1 MVGFTGRAAE
11 WVLRGLSAGF
21 SRSVRLV
28 GCCRHTSLGSVGF
41 VEAARV
47 RVPYE
52 LEEQLNRFRL
62 TAARV
67 VVLLVGL
74 CLMAVTA
81 CSSSSSNSTAA
92 SGSKGSGVAGV
103 AKSGVLKIGTSNNIK
118 PYAYVEN
125 GKLTGFEIDLISAA
139 AQKLSLQPTF
149 VALDFSALLP
159 AVNNRQFDVVA
170 SAVGIT
176 EKRKK
181 MVDFSDG
188 YLAGYFGVLT
198 RPNSGITSDIGTVK
212 DKKVAVLQGSIED
225 TNADTFIPGAQI
237 VRFPDDNSADLA
249 LKNGRIDA
257 FFNDFDPNLGIIKK
271 YPDLHLVQPI
281 TIPAT
286 SFPAGW
292 AARKGN
298 TALITELNGALK
310 QVVSDGT
317 WLSLYTKYF
326 PQDPVPT
333 ASQLPPYVAK

>member
-1 MVGFTGRAAE
+1 M
-11 WVLRGLSAGF
+11 
-21 SRSVRLV
+21 
-28 GCCRHTSLGSVGF
+28 
-41 VEAARV
+41 
-47 RVPYE
+47 
-52 LEEQLNRFRL
+52 EEQLNKFRL

-67 VVLLVGL
+67 LVLLIGL

-81 CSSSSSNSTAA
+81 CSSSSSSSKSKSTGA
-92 SGSKGSGVAGV
+92 SGSTGSSVAGV
-103 AKSGVLKIGTSNNIK
+103 AQSGVLKIGTSNNIK
-118 PYAYVEN
+118 PYAYVDN

-139 AQKLSLQPTF
+139 AQKLSLKPTF

-176 EKRKK
+176 AKRKQ

-198 RPNSGITSDIGTVK
+198 RPNSGITSDVGTVK
-212 DKKVAVLQGSIED
+212 GKKIAVLQGSIED
-225 TNADTFIPGAQI
+225 TNASTFIPGAQI

-249 LKNGRIDA
+249 LKDGRIDA

-281 TIPAT
+281 TLPAT

-292 AARKGN
+292 AVRKGN

-317 WLSLYTKYF
+317 WLSLYKKYF
-326 PQDPVPT
+326 PQDPVPS
-333 ASQLPPYVAK
+333 ASQLPPYAAK